1 MRTHYFTVLF
11 LLTRSATGYRVGFA
25 GAVTGGA
32 VNGTG
37 KATGSTEEERA
48 WLLGEQISISTMVNR
63 SVEGVEAAEKKAA
76 AEEAERRRKE
86 REREREREKRAK
98 AKGAAMGKS
107 TAEDEGL
114 ASASASSGQVSASAS
129 AAASAHGRFA
139 AFAARVVSERY
150 SRPAVRLCT
159 APLAYSPSA
168 FHPLPALP
176 SYAASLRVGQRQR
189 ARGGGGGG
197 RRL

>member
-1 MRTHYFTVLF
+1 MRTQYFTVLF
-11 LLTRSATGYRVGFA
+11 LLPRSATGYRVGFA
-25 GAVTGGA
+25 GAAAATGGA

-37 KATGSTEEERA
+37 KATGSTEDERA

-86 REREREREKRAK
+86 REKEREKRAK

-114 ASASASSGQVSASAS
+114 ASASSGQVSASAS

-150 SRPAVRLCT
+150 SRPAVRLC
-159 APLAYSPSA
+159 
-168 FHPLPALP
+168 
-176 SYAASLRVGQRQR
+176 
-189 ARGGGGGG
+189 
-197 RRL
+197 